1 MENAKIDSGVSP
13 IPVKGRCCDGI
24 KNFFHK
30 YWGEFAI
37 VLLLGVG
44 LMCFLWKRSYDC
56 SAPITTSVWG
66 QFGDFVG
73 GLIGSLIAYIS
84 VRLLNRNLQEQIQ
97 ANIDIRKNNENSRKV
112 FELQQF
118 DKTFTTLVELYQE
131 QKTRVGKLSLNEF
144 DLYVCKSDSYKD
156 RVAEA
161 KNKFSEFYAS
171 NRLVLSSY
179 FRLLYRIMQTIRD
192 AKVDEC
198 VKIRYSKIFRCLLS
212 EDELLLLRYNAMS
225 NYGRKMQIYINQYNI
240 LKHLPFMRLLEFHYD
255 SISNLSLQYKDLF
268 DNIFL
273 DVRKYLINAFC
284 QLLVDDK
291 KFDRKYKISNRTFR
305 VIVSWRLEQ
314 KNEVKVEISYS
325 LAGTTTAS
333 RAVSDESIIKLLEY
347 FMSEI
352 FVYVSFERYQK
363 VEKIQIQADSNTE
376 KRSRNHTIWATI
388 SQVDGYPLVLSQVQL
403 KEPEGYEIT
412 A

>member
-1 MENAKIDSGVSP
+1 MGNTPINNSVTP
-13 IPVKGRCCDGI
+13 IPVKRKCYDGI
-24 KNFFHK
+24 KNFFRR
-30 YWGEFAI
+30 YWGEFTI

-44 LMCFLWKRSYDC
+44 LIFFLWKRNYDS
-56 SAPITTSVWG
+56 SAPISASVWG

-118 DKTFTTLVELYQE
+118 DKTFTTLVELYRE
-131 QKTRVGKLSLNEF
+131 QKIQVGKLSLNEF
-144 DLYVCKSDSYKD
+144 NLYGCKSDSYKD

-171 NRLVLSSY
+171 NRLILSSY

-225 NYGRKMQIYINQYNI
+225 NYGVKMQICINQYNI

-255 SISNLSLQYKDLF
+255 SVSNLSLQYKDLF

-273 DVRKYLINAFC
+273 DVRKYLVDAFC
-284 QLLVDDK
+284 QKLVDDK
-291 KFDRKYKISNRTFR
+291 KFEQKYKINNRTFR
-305 VIVSWRLEQ
+305 VIVSWTSEQ
-314 KNEVKVEISYS
+314 KSEVKVEISYS
-325 LAGTTTAS
+325 LAGTTAAN
-333 RAVSDESIIKLLEY
+333 RVVNDESIIKLLEY

-363 VEKIQIQADSNTE
+363 VEKIKIQADSNTE
-376 KRSRNHTIWATI
+376 KRSRNHTIWATV
-388 SQVDGYPLVLSQVQL
+388 SQTEGYPLVLSQVQL
-403 KEPEGYEIT
+403 KEPEK
-412 A
+412 